1 MLCTPVYSLEGM
13 HAVRVPVQQF
23 LEFVVE
29 AKLESYTDD
38 AQTEVRDHSDGAELK
53 QAGQAHHQAR
63 EQHSSLSDIPPVNK
77 IHKS

>member
-1 MLCTPVYSLEGM
+1 MTKLKCRPFSIQYGYFTVEAAFVLCSPVYSLEGM

-38 AQTEVRDHSDGAELK
+38 AQTEVRDHSDGA
-53 QAGQAHHQAR
+53 
-63 EQHSSLSDIPPVNK
+63 
-77 IHKS
+77 